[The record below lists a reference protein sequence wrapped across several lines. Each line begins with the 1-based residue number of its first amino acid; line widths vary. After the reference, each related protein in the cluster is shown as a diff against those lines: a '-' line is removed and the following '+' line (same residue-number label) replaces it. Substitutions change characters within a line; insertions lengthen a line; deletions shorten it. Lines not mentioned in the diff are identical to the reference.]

1 MNALASDPETGKE
14 LWRKVHDNQLGGAK
28 VSSASGATRARDHVE
43 QGVDVDEEDLEPGPD
58 WAPSIAIQ
66 PMEIN
71 FGNKPLCSISDAH
84 LTVFNTHA
92 SEPLRVLSLTT
103 DSMAF
108 QPKSTPG
115 NLPPFEVPA
124 GGRRKIFVTYAPRTL
139 GMAMGTFMLVTEKGS
154 LLLNARGI
162 GVNSP
167 YQVQPLIGVRLPT
180 GVPYVW
186 RLDVHNPHA
195 TPLRIVE
202 AVSWVCWSSSWRARP
217 A

>member
-139 GMAMGTFMLVTEKGS
+139 GMAMGTFMLVTEKEAFSSTPGVSGS
-154 LLLNARGI
+154 
-162 GVNSP
+162 
-167 YQVQPLIGVRLPT
+167 
-180 GVPYVW
+180 
-186 RLDVHNPHA
+186 
-195 TPLRIVE
+195 TPPIRC
-202 AVSWVCWSSSWRARP
+202 SR
-217 A
+217 